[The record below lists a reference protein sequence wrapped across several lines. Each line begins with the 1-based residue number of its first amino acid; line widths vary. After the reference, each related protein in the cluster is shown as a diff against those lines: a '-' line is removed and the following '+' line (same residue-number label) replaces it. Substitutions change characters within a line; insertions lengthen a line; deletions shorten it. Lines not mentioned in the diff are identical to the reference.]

1 MASVLLANSGAWL
14 VALLFGV
21 ALLLLLFGLIL
32 YCQHRERRSHASM
45 QPSESAQQATEET
58 VKEFIKE
65 GFLYVE
71 GLQGEI
77 ETSCLV
83 QTEAE
88 RIWIRCDG
96 NKSQPILLDKSNTR
110 VINGDGCEFLLSCG
124 EAKYVLRAES
134 VKTKLE
140 WLNALQ
146 KHYLLADTESV
157 SSQESVFLPPPFP
170 RRHFSHR
177 MSSETRT
184 EALEISFPATSKTST
199 IKLVS
204 VMRSFNIDGM
214 ITNHHLAGIGIKFT
228 YLPSR
233 KLYQIVDIDVLSSA
247 AGKLKIGDVLFAVDG
262 KPIKEKLPHE
272 ITALIVGLR
281 GSAVTLGVSRLQSSA
296 RDAKEQEM
304 MSKARRLYDRG
315 VELCHARLY
324 DEAIIQLQQAED
336 LWAND
341 CDDLLAASA
350 AYRARVS
357 AMRRRLTQDE
367 VKEAYEDCR
376 SKGVPTFIS
385 RLRAEEESLSLLSRK
400 SSFDLF
406 DHSSSRV
413 MRAPEDS
420 ISSLPRAG
428 SFAQHHPGHVDH
440 RHEQSE
446 LSARLGM
453 PWDYPIRE
461 PASEVSSPN
470 ETPILRA
477 TFVRGTHRPSPHIDT
492 AQRSP
497 SLPPLKPVT
506 VLSQTPTGVKVT
518 TRGFSSSSPHVQHH
532 ESKGSYEQEI
542 ERTQSDDWRATND
555 KPTYGM
561 KAAAAEGVFYGSQS
575 LSLADTLD
583 QKGMGE
589 LRYQASLSRQPP
601 LEDQQHAPFT
611 DAPDRPYSNPTKF
624 QGPKLSILS
633 IKTLSGNRELREQIY
648 SKLHEKSQGEIHN
661 AESLSEQVDEY
672 LREQSGHNRSEEIG
686 RSLNHHVRS
695 PQNVQHTTKARE
707 RHRDITKLEQEENEE
722 DEEGEEEDE
731 MAFMIR
737 EIDKQGYNRSS
748 VSWKKLDEAALRG
761 RNEMFARGFVR
772 AMKSR
777 YDQQVG
783 GEEEVSAC
791 AWCGKGFK
799 SLRQRRI
806 HDLKCKGKSAAKIV
820 NPPQKSGSSKK
831 LLPNVDE
838 TLFRKQ
844 KKMSEVG
851 LC

>member
-1 MASVLLANSGAWL
+1 MVPKRISETSEGGYHYPYSSVHIGDKGWGEVLVMRPGEDQGRARESHEEDAHETKQSIRSLDLTLSKKDSESMQARANNELSLGEPGEQIVHERRRVSLACCSSLWSRAVAAAVWSHPILSGL
-14 VALLFGV
+14 
-21 ALLLLLFGLIL
+21 
-32 YCQHRERRSHASM
+32 HRERRSHASM

-58 VKEFIKE
+58 FKEFIK
-65 GFLYVE
+65 E

-357 AMRRRLTQDE
+357 AMRRRLTQG
-367 VKEAYEDCR
+367 KTR
-376 SKGVPTFIS
+376 
-385 RLRAEEESLSLLSRK
+385 
-400 SSFDLF
+400 
-406 DHSSSRV
+406 RV
-413 MRAPEDS
+413 A
-420 ISSLPRAG
+420 
-428 SFAQHHPGHVDH
+428 V
-440 RHEQSE
+440 
-446 LSARLGM
+446 
-453 PWDYPIRE
+453 
-461 PASEVSSPN
+461 
-470 ETPILRA
+470 
-477 TFVRGTHRPSPHIDT
+477 
-492 AQRSP
+492 
-497 SLPPLKPVT
+497 
-506 VLSQTPTGVKVT
+506 
-518 TRGFSSSSPHVQHH
+518 
-532 ESKGSYEQEI
+532 
-542 ERTQSDDWRATND
+542 
-555 KPTYGM
+555 
-561 KAAAAEGVFYGSQS
+561 
-575 LSLADTLD
+575 
-583 QKGMGE
+583 
-589 LRYQASLSRQPP
+589 
-601 LEDQQHAPFT
+601 
-611 DAPDRPYSNPTKF
+611 
-624 QGPKLSILS
+624 
-633 IKTLSGNRELREQIY
+633 
-648 SKLHEKSQGEIHN
+648 
-661 AESLSEQVDEY
+661 
-672 LREQSGHNRSEEIG
+672 
-686 RSLNHHVRS
+686 
-695 PQNVQHTTKARE
+695 
-707 RHRDITKLEQEENEE
+707 
-722 DEEGEEEDE
+722 
-731 MAFMIR
+731 
-737 EIDKQGYNRSS
+737 
-748 VSWKKLDEAALRG
+748 
-761 RNEMFARGFVR
+761 
-772 AMKSR
+772 
-777 YDQQVG
+777 
-783 GEEEVSAC
+783 
-791 AWCGKGFK
+791 
-799 SLRQRRI
+799 
-806 HDLKCKGKSAAKIV
+806 
-820 NPPQKSGSSKK
+820 
-831 LLPNVDE
+831 
-838 TLFRKQ
+838 
-844 KKMSEVG
+844 
-851 LC
+851 